1 MTPPKDYPK
10 SSEKFNWLDYLEE
23 TNSTCVPASSFRA
36 RPTNL
41 FKPGMKL
48 EVVDPLN
55 ARYIRV
61 ATIVARNAYSIKINF
76 DNWDEKFDFWI
87 SDNSPD
93 LHPINYCYHTGHYL
107 EEPPSYDYDSLSY
120 YNRCPIFGCKGLGH
134 VRNPNQTEHV
144 SIEDCPYSEENMNYE
159 VPDRFGDAS
168 DLSSENYYAEN
179 CYANEDESNV
189 MLSNVPSPNSDSI
202 SLSTV
207 DKLTSNLNYANRLA
221 GKPQPYNSYTLEC
234 FDNYY
239 SDCGSERLSR
249 SSSPNSDLNMLPIR
263 QSIMDI
269 KTSFLQLEEPLMH
282 WDKNTKH
289 LLSYVDTFRA
299 EEVLEWDC
307 ERVREFIATLPGC
320 PEYAD
325 AFSREHVD
333 GEALLLLTQTDL
345 NKILNIKLGPSV
357 KIYNVICQLRKNLLK

>member
-1 MTPPKDYPK
+1 
-10 SSEKFNWLDYLEE
+10 
-23 TNSTCVPASSFRA
+23 
-36 RPTNL
+36 
-41 FKPGMKL
+41 MKL

-61 ATIVARNAYSIKINF
+61 ATIVARAAYSIKINF

-93 LHPINYCYHTGHYL
+93 LHPINYCFHTNHYL

-134 VRNPNQTEHV
+134 VRNPNATEHL
-144 SIEDCPYSEENMNYE
+144 SIDDCPYSEENMNYE

-168 DLSSENYYAEN
+168 DLSSENYYAH
-179 CYANEDESNV
+179 EDESNA

-202 SLSTV
+202 SLSTI
-207 DKLTSNLNYANRLA
+207 DPMAYAGRPA
-221 GKPQPYNSYTLEC
+221 GKPKLGSLNNSYTLDG
-234 FDNYY
+234 FDAYY
-239 SDCGSERLSR
+239 SDCGSEQLSR

-299 EEVLEWDC
+299 EEVLEWNC

-320 PEYAD
+320 MEYSD
-325 AFSREHVD
+325 AFSREDVD